1 LRRLTQSTFNNITS
15 FYARRYTRRELL
27 FSSVV
32 TVRVAVIESTKYSFL
47 TIFRNRVDRV
57 RSRSIDQKTEL
68 ADPFFDKQKFR
79 MIEIAFKT
87 KAYESQP
94 VDELNLKSET
104 KGFKKRS
111 SDTVDAS

>member
-1 LRRLTQSTFNNITS
+1 MEDRLRRLTQSTFNNITS

-57 RSRSIDQKTEL
+57 RSGSIDQK
-68 ADPFFDKQKFR
+68 KR
-79 MIEIAFKT
+79 N
-87 KAYESQP
+87 SQIRFP
-94 VDELNLKSET
+94 PNKNF
-104 KGFKKRS
+104 G
-111 SDTVDAS
+111 